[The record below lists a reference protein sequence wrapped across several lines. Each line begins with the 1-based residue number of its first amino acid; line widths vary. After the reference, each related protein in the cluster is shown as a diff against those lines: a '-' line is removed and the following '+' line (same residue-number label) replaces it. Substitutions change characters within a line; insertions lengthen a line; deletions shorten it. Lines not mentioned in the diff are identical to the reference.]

1 MKNAIVGIL
10 TLVIFGL
17 MGYTYKMGSAFHG
30 GEHAKVIEDLGE
42 KMGSN
47 KAASSAPEEKDDRE
61 KEMDKL
67 NALRDKAGN
76 LGSFKVSDAYKS
88 KCASCHGV
96 NGMGEQNG
104 KALMGPKLFGQNAD
118 KVYQDLLDFKAGRK
132 ENLIMKGLLIGLS
145 EEELRVFADEI
156 GEFPARAEAMSQE

>member
-1 MKNAIVGIL
+1 MKNIIVGLL
-10 TLVIFGL
+10 TLTIFGL
-17 MGYTYKMGSAFHG
+17 MGYTFMGGPAYHG
-30 GEHAKVIEDLGE
+30 GEHAKVIEDLGDR
-42 KMGSN
+42 MGAD
-47 KAASSAPEEKDDRE
+47 KAVATASQEKDDRK

-76 LGSFKVSDAYKS
+76 AGGFKVSDAYKS

-118 KVYQDLLDFKAGRK
+118 KLYKDLVDFKAGRK
-132 ENLIMKGLLIGLS
+132 ENLIMKGLLMGLS

-156 GEFPARAEAMSQE
+156 GEFPARAKALAQE

>member
-1 MKNAIVGIL
+1 MKNIIVGIL
-10 TLVIFGL
+10 TLAILGL
-17 MGYTYKMGSAFHG
+17 MGYTFIGGSAYHG
-30 GEHAKVIEDLGE
+30 GEQAKVIEDLGDR
-42 KMGSN
+42 MGAD
-47 KAASSAPEEKDDRE
+47 KAAATASQEKDDRK

-67 NALRDKAGN
+67 NALREKAGSV
-76 LGSFKVSDAYKS
+76 GSFKVSDGYKS

-118 KVYQDLLDFKAGRK
+118 KLYKDLVDFKAGRK

-156 GEFPARAEAMSQE
+156 GEFPARAKALGQE